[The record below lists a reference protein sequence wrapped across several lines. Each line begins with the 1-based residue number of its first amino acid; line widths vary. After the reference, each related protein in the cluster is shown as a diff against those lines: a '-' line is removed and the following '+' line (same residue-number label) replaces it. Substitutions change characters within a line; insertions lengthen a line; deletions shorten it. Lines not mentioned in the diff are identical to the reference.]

1 VPEGVDAINKS
12 AKAKA
17 PLSLTFG
24 DPGSNSHP
32 ILVTSAR
39 ASSSAMD
46 LVRRAKSWLMVRG
59 FAVLDYLGMPCPEL
73 KKLEAS
79 FKKYTERRNVAIPPE
94 RERRKELLGSRRLR
108 QFSNGLPDAG
118 SQQEL

>member
-1 VPEGVDAINKS
+1 
-12 AKAKA
+12 
-17 PLSLTFG
+17 
-24 DPGSNSHP
+24 
-32 ILVTSAR
+32 
-39 ASSSAMD
+39 MD
-46 LVRRAKSWLMVRG
+46 LMRRAES
-59 FAVLDYLGMPCPEL
+59 YLTGKKIRCPGAFGMPCSEL
-73 KKLEAS
+73 KELEAS

>member
-1 VPEGVDAINKS
+1 MPEGVDAINKS

-24 DPGSNSHP
+24 DAGSNSHP

-94 RERRKELLGSRRLR
+94 TTTQPSPVSEGTAPVGRLLPAS
-108 QFSNGLPDAG
+108 AT
-118 SQQEL
+118 